1 MISEILALVKKHEK
15 WRGKECLNLIPSENV
30 MSPSVRGLLG
40 SELGHRYTARD
51 RFYMGTRF
59 MDEIEQF
66 GEDLAKDVFGA
77 ETADLRPLSGHVA
90 DMVFVACFSKPG
102 DVLMCISPDDGG
114 YPGLWVD
121 GLAGLLGLR
130 AVPLPFLKENMNVD
144 VGKAEETIRR
154 FKPKI
159 LIFGASLITFPH
171 PVKELAR
178 IARENGAYVG
188 FDGSHVLG
196 LIAGKHFQDPLRE
209 GAHALFGSTH
219 KSFFGPQGGIIL
231 ADEEHG
237 EAMKAR
243 IYLRFVDNAH
253 WNRIAA
259 LTLALAE
266 MKEFGKEY
274 AGQVIRNAKALA
286 KNLHSYGLPVK
297 CPHLGFTESH
307 QLILDFGGYE
317 RGREIAQKLQQTNII
332 VDCVIRIGTCEI
344 TRRGMK
350 EGEMAKIA
358 ELIKRTVLDREN
370 PETVKRE
377 VTRLCSEFQ
386 NIQYCFK

>member
-1 MISEILALVKKHEK
+1 
-15 WRGKECLNLIPSENV
+15 
-30 MSPSVRGLLG
+30 
-40 SELGHRYTARD
+40 
-51 RFYMGTRF
+51 MGTRF
-59 MDEIEQF
+59 MDEIEEF
-66 GEDLAKDVFGA
+66 GEELARDVFGA

-90 DMVFVACFSKPG
+90 DMIFVACFSKPS
-102 DVLMCISPDDGG
+102 DALMCVSPDDGG
-114 YPGLWVD
+114 YPGLWD
-121 GLAGLLGLR
+121 NGLAGLLGLK
-130 AVPLPFLKENMNVD
+130 AVPLPFLKESMNID
-144 VGKAEETIRR
+144 VGKAEETIKR

-171 PVKELAR
+171 PVKELASV
-178 IARENGAYVG
+178 ARENGALVG

-231 ADEEHG
+231 ADKEHG
-237 EAMKAR
+237 EVIKAK
-243 IYLRFVDNAH
+243 IYPRFVDNAH

-274 AGQVIRNAKALA
+274 AEQVIRNAKALA

-317 RGREIAQKLQQTNII
+317 RGREIAQKLQQANII

-358 ELIKRTVLDREN
+358 ELIKRTVLDGEN
-370 PETVKRE
+370 PEKIKGE

-386 NIQYCFK
+386 DIQYCFK

>member
-1 MISEILALVKKHEK
+1 MISEILALVEKHEN

-30 MSPSVRGLLG
+30 MSPAVRGLLS
-40 SELGHRYTARD
+40 SELVHRYTSRD

-59 MDEIEQF
+59 MDEIEEF
-66 GEDLAKDVFGA
+66 GEELARDVFGV

-90 DMVFVACFSKPG
+90 DMIFVACFSKPS
-102 DVLMCISPDDGG
+102 DALMCVSPDDGG
-114 YPGLWVD
+114 YPGLWD
-121 GLAGLLGLR
+121 NGLAGLLGLK
-130 AVPLPFLKENMNVD
+130 AVPLPFLKESMNID
-144 VGKAEETIRR
+144 VGKAEETIKR

-171 PVKELAR
+171 PVKELASV
-178 IARENGAYVG
+178 ARENGAFVG

-231 ADEEHG
+231 ADKEHG
-237 EAMKAR
+237 EVIKAK
-243 IYLRFVDNAH
+243 IYPRFVDNAH

-274 AGQVIRNAKALA
+274 AEQVIRNAKALA

-317 RGREIAQKLQQTNII
+317 RGREIAQKLQQANII

-358 ELIKRTVLDREN
+358 ELIKRTVLDGEN
-370 PETVKRE
+370 PEKIKGE

-386 NIQYCFK
+386 DIQYCFK

>member
-1 MISEILALVKKHEK
+1 MISEILALVEKHEN
-15 WRGKECLNLIPSENV
+15 WRGKECLNLIPSENI
-30 MSPSVRGLLG
+30 MSPAVRGLLS
-40 SELGHRYTARD
+40 SELGHRYAARE

-59 MDEIEQF
+59 MDEIEEF
-66 GEDLAKDVFGA
+66 GEELAKDVFGA
-77 ETADLRPLSGHVA
+77 ETVDLRPLSGHVA
-90 DMVFVACFSKPG
+90 DMIFVACFSKPS
-102 DVLMCISPDDGG
+102 DVLMCVSPDDGG
-114 YPGLWVD
+114 YPGLWDD
-121 GLAGLLGLR
+121 GLAGLLGLK
-130 AVPLPFLKENMNVD
+130 AVPLPFLKESMNID
-144 VGKAEETIRR
+144 VGKAEETIKR

-171 PVKELAR
+171 PVKELAS
-178 IARENGAYVG
+178 ITRENDALVG

-196 LIAGKHFQDPLRE
+196 LIAGKQFQDPLRE

-231 ADEEHG
+231 ADKEHG
-237 EAMKAR
+237 EVIKTK
-243 IYLRFVDNAH
+243 IYPRFVDNAH

-317 RGREIAQKLQQTNII
+317 RGREIAQKLQQANII
-332 VDCVIRIGTCEI
+332 VDCVVRIGTCEI
-344 TRRGMK
+344 TRRGMR
-350 EGEMAKIA
+350 EVEMAKIA
-358 ELIKRTVLDREN
+358 ELIKRTVLDGEN
-370 PETVKRE
+370 PEKIKGE
-377 VTRLCSEFQ
+377 VARLCSEFQ
-386 NIQYCFK
+386 DIQYCFK